1 MALHRGRS
9 SVQSENLTKK
19 AKKGVDGNVQGKPTR
34 VIFGGA
40 PKRALTESP
49 ICKEPAF
56 AKQLVPS
63 KHELQN
69 LRSNLSACI
78 AAGNAHGAQRTP
90 CKAPPPPSSLRFE
103 RVLGSR
109 NPGVV
114 SSKLTPC
121 DSVYERV
128 LEMSMSPT
136 GRGTDDEGDNPQ
148 TNANFGGATPSLPIA
163 KRKLLHTTPSHAPL
177 QPAFLPYSSVEEQRQ
192 PNPYEGCY
200 YVVPDIYQPAEIQ
213 TGFPSSTPPKAPT
226 SPKQEQVLEGPT
238 VIEIWDAHVAQ
249 LAEYREA
256 PAVLDSPEE
265 LASHLDALEDVRAER
280 LRYNTGHCFGA
291 LAGDVYPYHGG
302 LIF

>member
-128 LEMSMSPT
+128 LEMICLSQS
-136 GRGTDDEGDNPQ
+136 G
-148 TNANFGGATPSLPIA
+148 NF
-163 KRKLLHTTPSHAPL
+163 
-177 QPAFLPYSSVEEQRQ
+177 
-192 PNPYEGCY
+192 
-200 YVVPDIYQPAEIQ
+200 
-213 TGFPSSTPPKAPT
+213 STPLLAMLLYNQRFCPIPVSRSNVSRIRMKAAT
-226 SPKQEQVLEGPT
+226 T
-238 VIEIWDAHVAQ
+238 
-249 LAEYREA
+249 
-256 PAVLDSPEE
+256 
-265 LASHLDALEDVRAER
+265 
-280 LRYNTGHCFGA
+280 
-291 LAGDVYPYHGG
+291 
-302 LIF
+302 